1 MNQEQELI
9 LNFIDVLGKQNPTME
24 EKLMV
29 ALVKQVLLTNDLIT
43 FVNDVQNA
51 FKGLGKVSAETVK
64 GAIEYCKANNEVKI
78 RNANYSDEQKE
89 EMVKRE
95 TDRLTIYE
103 VWLLGSLAYW
113 GLLKVCN

>member
-9 LNFIDVLGKQNPTME
+9 VKFIDLLGKQNPTAE
-24 EKLMV
+24 EKLMG

-43 FVNDVQNA
+43 YVNDVQNA
-51 FKGLGKVSAETVK
+51 FKGLGKVSTETVK
-64 GAIEYCKANNEVKI
+64 GAIEYVKAHSEVKI

-95 TDRLTIYE
+95 TDRLTICE
-103 VWLLGSLAYW
+103 VLLLGSLAHL
-113 GLLKVCN
+113 GFLK